1 MSEPTHTKATADAH
15 PTAAHAHAHDV
26 AQEPDVVPVGRIL
39 RIGLWGVLV
48 TVVAIWLSAVFL
60 RQDEAAVPAPAAHTA
75 RLDGDDKNVGILLLN
90 LFYARGDQPDG
101 PAQQLKAAKEAR
113 LRSYGW
119 IDEKARII
127 HIPIDRAYDRVI
139 DGYGQKK

>member
-1 MSEPTHTKATADAH
+1 
-15 PTAAHAHAHDV
+15 V

-60 RQDEAAVPAPAAHTA
+60 RQDEAAVPAPAPHTT
-75 RLDGDDKNVGILLLN
+75 RLDGSDKNAGILLLDM
-90 LFYARGDQPDG
+90 FYARGDQPDG
-101 PAQQLKAAKEAR
+101 PAQQLKAAKEAE

-119 IDEKARII
+119 IDEKSRII